1 MSKTDD
7 NEESWERRMWGQIHV
22 PVFPQRRASSSS
34 SEGELLD
41 IPKQQ

>member
-7 NEESWERRMWGQIHV
+7 NEESWERRMWGQIH
-22 PVFPQRRASSSS
+22 VFPQRRASSSS